1 MNLNKVSIVIPVYN
15 SEIFLKESMDSILNQ
30 SYKNIEVIVV
40 NDGSTDNSQQ
50 ILEEYSNKIT
60 VINQKNSGLASA
72 LITGIKH
79 SSGKW
84 FKWFSPDDVM
94 FPDTIET
101 LVHEA
106 EKYSDTIVYSNWE
119 IIDEKG
125 NKLREFYESNYN
137 ELSEYDYNIRLLDGQ
152 LINVNTTLIP
162 SKIFEK
168 SIIFENLDDPV
179 AIDYDFFLRCA
190 ILNKTKFHLISKSLI
205 QYRIHLDQLS
215 RKNISKTLNYV
226 EKIKLKVLSNLSEK
240 EKIKYL
246 VELKKYQKS
255 KSVEQKII
263 QLGLKILSN
272 GPTQISDRVLNLYL
286 SKIRR
291 SR

>member
-84 FKWFSPDDVM
+84 FKWFSPDDIM
-94 FPDTIET
+94 FHYTIET
-101 LVHEA
+101 LVNEA
-106 EKYSDTIVYSNWE
+106 EKYSDTIIYSNWE
-119 IIDEKG
+119 VIDEKSCR
-125 NKLREFYESNYN
+125 LRSFQESNYN
-137 ELSEYDYNIRLLDGQ
+137 ELSNFEYNVRLLDRQ

-162 SKIFEK
+162 SSLFEK
-168 SIIFENLDDPV
+168 CSIRELDDPV
-179 AIDYDFFLRCA
+179 AIDYDFFLNA
-190 ILNKTKFHLISKSLI
+190 ALLFNIKFHLVQKPLVK
-205 QYRIHLDQLS
+205 YRIHTKQLS
-215 RKNISKTLNYV
+215 HKNISKTLEYISQIKDEILQCLDDSSQTKYISELKRYQKTKSV
-226 EKIKLKVLSNLSEK
+226 KIKTMELSMNLLS
-240 EKIKYL
+240 
-246 VELKKYQKS
+246 
-255 KSVEQKII
+255 II
-263 QLGLKILSN
+263 PSFV
-272 GPTQISDRVLNLYL
+272 SDRIIIFYLN
-286 SKIRR
+286 KVRHAR
-291 SR
+291 

>member
-84 FKWFSPDDVM
+84 FKWFSPDDIM
-94 FPDTIET
+94 FHYTIET
-101 LVHEA
+101 LVNEA
-106 EKYSDTIVYSNWE
+106 EKYSDTIIYSNWE
-119 IIDEKG
+119 VIDEKSCR
-125 NKLREFYESNYN
+125 LRSFQESNYN
-137 ELSEYDYNIRLLDGQ
+137 ELSNFEYNVRLLDRQ

-162 SKIFEK
+162 SSLFEK
-168 SIIFENLDDPV
+168 CSIRELDDPV
-179 AIDYDFFLRCA
+179 AIDYDLLLRA
-190 ILNKTKFHLISKSLI
+190 SLLYNIKFHLIQKPLIKYRIHTKQLSHIHISKSLD
-205 QYRIHLDQLS
+205 Y
-215 RKNISKTLNYV
+215 ISKIKHEILQQVDESSRNKLISELENYQ
-226 EKIKLKVLSNLSEK
+226 N
-240 EKIKYL
+240 
-246 VELKKYQKS
+246 S
-255 KSVEQKII
+255 KSLKRKIMEY
-263 QLGLKILSN
+263 GLKSLSIFPSWFSN
-272 GPTQISDRVLNLYL
+272 RIIVFYLN
-286 SKIRR
+286 KIRR
-291 SR
+291 DR

>member
-84 FKWFSPDDVM
+84 FKWFSPDDIM
-94 FPDTIET
+94 FHYTIET
-101 LVHEA
+101 LVNEA
-106 EKYSDTIVYSNWE
+106 EKYSDTIIYSNWE
-119 IIDEKG
+119 VIDEKSCR
-125 NKLREFYESNYN
+125 LRSFQESNYN
-137 ELSEYDYNIRLLDGQ
+137 ELSNFEYNVRLLDRQ

-162 SKIFEK
+162 SSLFEK
-168 SIIFENLDDPV
+168 CSIRELDDPV
-179 AIDYDFFLRCA
+179 AIDYDLFLNA
-190 ILNKTKFHLISKSLI
+190 ALLFNIKFHLVQKPLVK
-205 QYRIHLDQLS
+205 YRIHTKQLS
-215 RKNISKTLNYV
+215 HKNISKTLEYISQ
-226 EKIKLKVLSNLSEK
+226 IKDEILQCLDNSSQ
-240 EKIKYL
+240 IKYIS
-246 VELKKYQKS
+246 ELKRYQKS
-255 KSVEQKII
+255 KSRKRKIMEFSI
-263 QLGLKILSN
+263 QFLSFV
-272 GPTQISDRVLNLYL
+272 PSYISDRILLFYLN
-286 SKIRR
+286 KIRQ

>member
-84 FKWFSPDDVM
+84 FKWFSPDDIM
-94 FPDTIET
+94 FHYTIET
-101 LVHEA
+101 LVNEA
-106 EKYSDTIVYSNWE
+106 EKYSDTIIYSNWE
-119 IIDEKG
+119 VIDEKSCR
-125 NKLREFYESNYN
+125 LRSFQESNYN
-137 ELSEYDYNIRLLDGQ
+137 ELSNFEYNVRLLDRQ

-162 SKIFEK
+162 SSLFEK
-168 SIIFENLDDPV
+168 CSIRELDDPV
-179 AIDYDFFLRCA
+179 AIDYDFFLNA
-190 ILNKTKFHLISKSLI
+190 ALLFNIKFHLVQKPLVK
-205 QYRIHLDQLS
+205 YRIHTKQLS
-215 RKNISKTLNYV
+215 HKNISKTLEYISQ
-226 EKIKLKVLSNLSEK
+226 IKDEILQCLDDSSQT
-240 EKIKYL
+240 KYIS
-246 VELKKYQKS
+246 ELKRYQKS
-255 KSVEQKII
+255 KSTKTKTMEIGMK
-263 QLGLKILSN
+263 LLSTM
-272 GPTQISDRVLNLYL
+272 PSSISDKMIIFYLN
-286 SKIRR
+286 KIRQ